1 MKKVLSTKTLDP
13 AALQYAQTQHLE
25 LTCIDFIE
33 ISGLAFN
40 AADLDTTTFDAVA
53 FTSAN
58 AVQYFFDNK
67 NAATLVANKLIF
79 ALQGKTAE
87 ALAARNIQTAGFAA
101 SAAELAQVIIAAHNV
116 KSVLHVCGNLKLTTL
131 EDALTFS
138 GIAYRHLLVYQ
149 TVKQGG
155 KKVNSVF
162 DAILFFSPSGVDSF
176 LIENNLNS
184 DVTCC
189 CIGQTT
195 AGALKQ
201 KTGRNNIILPKE
213 PTPTAMLAA
222 VAAYLE
228 A

>member
-1 MKKVLSTKTLDP
+1 MLSTKTLDP

-33 ISGLAFN
+33 TSGLPFN
-40 AADLDTTTFDAVA
+40 TTDLDTTTFDTVA

-67 NAATLVANKLIF
+67 NATALLANKLVF

-87 ALAARNIQTAGFAA
+87 ALAARNIQIAGTAP
-101 SAAELAQVIIAAHNV
+101 SAAELAEVIISGNSV
-116 KSVLHVCGNLKLTTL
+116 KSVLHICGNLKLTAL

-138 GIAYRHLLVYQ
+138 GITYRYLLVYQ

-155 KKVNSVF
+155 KKVNDDF

-176 LIENNLNS
+176 LIENDLSS

-195 AGALKQ
+195 AGVLKQ
-201 KTGRNNIILPKE
+201 RTGRNNIILPKE

-222 VAAYLE
+222 VAAYLK